1 MGEKKEA
8 PPKPKGGC
16 LSKLATLVV
25 FVGLI
30 GLGAAIYFIAQPQ
43 DLSDIAGRGPAA
55 VGKESRNLKA
65 VLKNATEG
73 GYPLKLTE
81 EEINLYLRDTLAFK
95 QDGALAEWV
104 KLEGVMVRLEDGRA
118 EVIME
123 RSIMGYPMTVSMYL
137 RVEQTEKPDGGIQTR
152 IFRNGGLYQEW
163 LPKPAVGGRFGQ
175 LPVPEGFL
183 LTVMPAFQKLAQIY
197 REPVPAGSMLRR
209 KPVKEID
216 FIEDMARIAIEDG
229 QLVLDAAPNV
239 RMMPTPNR

>member
-137 RVEQTEKPDGGIQTR
+137 RVEQTEKSDGGIQTR
-152 IFRNGGLYQEW
+152 IFRNGGLYQDW

-216 FIEDMARIAIEDG
+216 FIENMARIAIEDG